1 MPIDWGSRHLGG
13 SPVRAPN
20 LQQPARKGNNR
31 EGNNNMRKQTWK
43 AAVSAAVICV
53 AVAAGARIV
62 VGGTTQ
68 LKPGKYPVFTLASAE
83 AAAAVVPNLTLD
95 ASTVT
100 RGDSARLVAK
110 GETVY
115 VSIPK
120 GFMVIVK

>member
-1 MPIDWGSRHLGG
+1 LAFGADTALVVSNLTEGATA
-13 SPVRAPN
+13 PVTAN
-20 LQQPARKGNNR
+20 
-31 EGNNNMRKQTWK
+31 
-43 AAVSAAVICV
+43 SATA
-53 AVAAGARIV
+53 AAGARIV

-68 LKPGKYPVFTLASAE
+68 LKPGKYPVLTLASAE

-120 GFMVIVK
+120 GMMLIVK

>member
-1 MPIDWGSRHLGG
+1 MTPFPRG
-13 SPVRAPN
+13 P
-20 LQQPARKGNNR
+20 
-31 EGNNNMRKQTWK
+31 
-43 AAVSAAVICV
+43 
-53 AVAAGARIV
+53 
-62 VGGTTQ
+62 
-68 LKPGKYPVFTLASAE
+68 PGKYPVLTLASAE

-120 GFMVIVK
+120 GLMIIVK